1 MTPNDFL
8 KVIQD
13 SLNKRYEPVP
23 DGWYC
28 TDDLMSAWN
37 TGRSSVQ
44 ERIKEGKKL
53 GCVTERKFFVKKNGG
68 RMIPYYKF
76 HEKEDNQK
84 ENKRKNLE
92 NTIRSRRKN

>member
-8 KVIQD
+8 KIIQD
-13 SLNKRYEPVP
+13 SLNKQYEPVP

-28 TDDLMSAWN
+28 TEDLSSLWN
-37 TGRSSVQ
+37 TCKASVQ
-44 ERIKEGKKL
+44 NKIKEGKRI

-76 HEKEDNQK
+76 HK
-84 ENKRKNLE
+84 KN
-92 NTIRSRRKN
+92 